1 MRAALLIFSS
11 CLMGRNWFEGKH
23 MRHVF
28 CFHPSLIE
36 LQRAGSVCVMKFVL
50 VICFHTLQPAALPS
64 DSNQAPMC
72 WCTTPTR
79 SEHTGMMWS
88 SAHEPRARLHDCEP
102 FIKHADANE
111 HQRVNIFTQSTL
123 SDQSQSHGCVFNSSC
138 FKQKVSSIIYF
149 AWLFSLK
156 SQIGVRFIRG
166 EDSQM
171 DRRLSYYGELLLG
184 P

>member
-1 MRAALLIFSS
+1 
-11 CLMGRNWFEGKH
+11 

-64 DSNQAPMC
+64 DSSQAPMC

-88 SAHEPRARLHDCEP
+88 S
-102 FIKHADANE
+102 
-111 HQRVNIFTQSTL
+111 
-123 SDQSQSHGCVFNSSC
+123 
-138 FKQKVSSIIYF
+138 
-149 AWLFSLK
+149 
-156 SQIGVRFIRG
+156 
-166 EDSQM
+166 
-171 DRRLSYYGELLLG
+171 
-184 P
+184 